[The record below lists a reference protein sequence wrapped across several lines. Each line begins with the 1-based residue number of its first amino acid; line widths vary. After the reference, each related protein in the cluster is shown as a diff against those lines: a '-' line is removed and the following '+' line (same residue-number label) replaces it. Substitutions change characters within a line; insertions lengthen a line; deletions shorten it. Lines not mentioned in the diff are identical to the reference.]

1 MQPMASMALRAARS
15 AAQHIMHGFDRP
27 HLIKASEKAHND
39 PVTNLDRDSEKIIIE
54 ELSALYPDHGFIGEE
69 ETSEIS
75 NPDAEYQ
82 WIIDPIDGTY
92 NFMRNIPHF
101 CISIGCMKNG
111 RLEHGVIVDPV
122 RNEEFVASRG
132 DGAQLNNKRM
142 RVSPMEEL
150 DGGAIITSLA
160 STNHD
165 QAMIEAHQKL
175 IGSLIEAG
183 VRPRTT
189 GSAALDLAWVAAGRV
204 DGFCERT
211 INLWDMAAGLLMVTE
226 AGGMIGDYQGG
237 ANPMKTGEVVA
248 GNPKVFRLLTQKI
261 KAAGF

>member
-132 DGAQLNNKRM
+132 GEGTACCQPASITAFVRSSAILRPSLSIGRSAQ
-142 RVSPMEEL
+142 P
-150 DGGAIITSLA
+150 
-160 STNHD
+160 STTWRHR
-165 QAMIEAHQKL
+165 K
-175 IGSLIEAG
+175 
-183 VRPRTT
+183 
-189 GSAALDLAWVAAGRV
+189 
-204 DGFCERT
+204 
-211 INLWDMAAGLLMVTE
+211 
-226 AGGMIGDYQGG
+226 
-237 ANPMKTGEVVA
+237 
-248 GNPKVFRLLTQKI
+248 
-261 KAAGF
+261 